1 MAEKMYSVGIY
12 ARLSV
17 EGDTRKNE
25 SIETQ
30 IEIAR
35 EYMRGQK
42 DMALYGCY
50 SDLGRTG
57 TDFER
62 EGFKR
67 LMEDVRHR
75 LVDCVIV
82 KDFSRF
88 GRNYIETGN
97 YIQKIFPFLGVR
109 FIAVTDCFDSL
120 FDEGDD
126 LGVNLKNLANE
137 MYARDIAFKVKS
149 SKRARRE
156 SGGYVGGLPPYGYRA
171 EWGHGR
177 RRLLAEQ
184 ETAEIVR
191 DIFRQYGQGRSL
203 GEIAAALYA
212 REIHRPTEYRRYHHP
227 RRQPGEELREW
238 PRSSLKTMLTN
249 PVYTGGVPPLAE
261 NDWRPEGGGAEG
273 GLPLKEKTHEA
284 IISGEQFCRV
294 AERFQGREGGC
305 QGREGEVQ
313 GREGGFQGREG
324 EVQGR
329 GGEVQERE
337 DEFREREE
345 FPEKAEKTA
354 RAALEDRVDI
364 FEGVLFCG
372 CCGRRLGRRSPV
384 RRSADGHKTGGYS
397 YFCRSARRL
406 DRLCCAAGSISQTAL
421 TEMVKEVL
429 RHEAALNAVVPE
441 VLTGEDMKYA
451 LRLKQELQKKCN
463 AIQNRLKAVSLEG
476 SEQYRK
482 YREGIISR
490 EAFREWKAQSGKE
503 TEKAERSLELARRRI
518 CELEE
523 KVGRS
528 LELARRGMRELE
540 EKAEHSLESERRRMR
555 ELETQAERRGRLP
568 LPGEQAE
575 LSAWA
580 EPDRGLIRALVQ
592 EIRLYPDRRVEILLR
607 FRPAVLTGI
616 QGEGSGIE

>member
-137 MYARDIAFKVKS
+137 MYARDIALKVKS

-156 SGGYVGGLPPYGYRA
+156 SGGYVGGPPPYGYRA
-171 EWGHGR
+171 EWEHGR

-238 PRSSLKTMLTN
+238 PRSSLKAMLTN

-261 NDWRPEGGGAEG
+261 NVWRPEGGGAEG

-294 AERFQGREGGC
+294 AGRFQGREGGF
-305 QGREGEVQ
+305 QGREGEV
-313 GREGGFQGREG
+313 QGREG

-354 RAALEDRVDI
+354 RAVLEDRGDI

-523 KVGRS
+523 K
-528 LELARRGMRELE
+528 
-540 EKAEHSLESERRRMR
+540 AEHSLESERRRMR

-580 EPDRGLIRALVQ
+580 EPDRELIRALVQ

-607 FRPAVLTGI
+607 FRPAVLKGI
-616 QGEGSGIE
+616 QGEGNGIE